1 MKRRALLLAGAG
13 ATAAFGMT
21 VAPGLEAGTRTSTA
35 KSSARLAASSAGSI
49 LSAVNYERQ
58 MAGIAALSE
67 DANLSKSCQLH
78 AHYMSGNSQLTHAE
92 DKANGFYTDE
102 GAWAGAH
109 GVLARNSAGFT
120 GNPWH
125 DAPFH
130 EFQAL
135 HPWLRTTG
143 VGVAGNYACM
153 VTLGDRDAGNPDDI
167 RLVTVPG
174 AGQFVPPAQI
184 ARESPFTP
192 GDEVGLPQGTKTGP
206 HIYAYAVGPE
216 RFDRVSVQNATLTAA
231 DDGSPVPMQW
241 VDADSPRSGKY
252 LDGGVIL
259 IPAVPLRENTTYTV
273 RIEAATVNAAGTRL
287 LISRTSS
294 FSTGPDELGL
304 VQQSEAGDM
313 GAAASAGSQPKS
325 TATTAATVGQ
335 LGNARLTVTLRWNK
349 NGVRARLHCEKTGV
363 RCDGPLRVLVK
374 RKGNK
379 LQKLR
384 FVAGPGPLK
393 LNLAP
398 GRSVNRRIMMEPRQ
412 RFSGK
417 KRGFAVRFGGVAPVK
432 LVAFR

>member
-1 MKRRALLLAGAG
+1 MRRRALVLAGAG
-13 ATAAFGMT
+13 ATVALAAPQAM
-21 VAPGLEAGTRTSTA
+21 EAGSRTSTA
-35 KSSARLAASSAGSI
+35 KSSSRLAASSAGAI

-58 MAGIAALSE
+58 MAGIPALTE
-67 DANLSKSCQLH
+67 NADLSRSCQLH
-78 AHYMSGNSQLTHAE
+78 ARYMSGNGLLSHVE
-92 DKANGFYTDE
+92 DKANAFFTDE
-102 GAWAGAH
+102 GSAAGSRA
-109 GVLARNSAGFT
+109 VLARNSAGFA

-135 HPWLRTTG
+135 HPWLRQTG

-153 VTLGDRDAGNPDDI
+153 VTLGDRDAANPDDI
-167 RLVTVPG
+167 RLITVPG

-184 ARESPFTP
+184 ARESPFVP

-206 HIYAYAVGPE
+206 HIYVYAVGPE
-216 RFDRVSVQNATLTAA
+216 RFDRVTVQAATLTAA
-231 DDGSPVPMQW
+231 DTGETVPLRW

-259 IPAVPLRENTTYTV
+259 IPAEPLRENTTYTV
-273 RIEAATVNAAGTRL
+273 RTEAATVNDAGTRL

-304 VQQSEAGDM
+304 IQQSEAGDM
-313 GAAASAGSQPKS
+313 GNAASAGENKS
-325 TATTAATVGQ
+325 KPNVPVTVGQ
-335 LGNARLTVTLRWNK
+335 LGNARLTVSLKWNK
-349 NGVRARLHCEKTGV
+349 TGVRARLHCEKTGI

-374 RKGNK
+374 RKGGK

-393 LNLAP
+393 VKLAP
-398 GRSVNRRIMMEPRQ
+398 GRSINRRLEMQPRQ

-432 LVAFR
+432 LVAFGG